1 MSYKIVVWGKLIE
14 KWVLDEESQEYN
26 GQIELH
32 SSEEDLVNYI
42 RNNCSI
48 KQGASYEGIAKEIL
62 SLLQGEKEGQEGKPE
77 DIMCPVCGYY
87 CLGKGGMG
95 CIDKPS
101 IVKPKEE
108 KSCESCKYLSEED
121 CPNNHQMYE
130 CVQKGYSQ
138 WQPKEKK
145 EEKKIDW
152 ERIHQDIYADDMVHQ
167 QHAFYEIVDIL
178 KSLYEQVFK
187 KGDN

>member
-62 SLLQGEKEGQEGKPE
+62 SLLQGEKEQVIKLKNGSTIK
-77 DIMCPVCGYY
+77 I
-87 CLGKGGMG
+87 GGNEERLVG
-95 CIDKPS
+95 VDTP
-101 IVKPKEE
+101 PKEE